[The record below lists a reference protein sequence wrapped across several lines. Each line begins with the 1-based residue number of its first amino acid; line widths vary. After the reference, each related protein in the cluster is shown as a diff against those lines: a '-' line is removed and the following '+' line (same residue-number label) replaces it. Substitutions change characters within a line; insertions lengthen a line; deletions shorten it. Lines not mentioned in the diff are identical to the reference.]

1 VDEERP
7 ERAFEELEALYEI
20 ASMGGSQGDL
30 AHVARSLT
38 AVVARQVPSERSV
51 LFLFDEDPQEMFVLS
66 GEDGDR
72 GTRYRL
78 NECGLVR
85 RVFLS
90 RSGEVVNDVAADD
103 DPTPLLAIDF
113 DAKQVVAA
121 PLRDGEDD
129 VGVLVAINSING
141 AFSEEDLRMLMLLA
155 DRAAV
160 TIKSTE
166 LVASLQRQVQEFD
179 GLQRLSK
186 LIVETDVLEDVIGES
201 IKIVLGLVECEGL
214 FIMLHDDATDS
225 LVARKPAVGVSTE
238 VLERLSVPLSEPS
251 LAATVFRTSTPLLS
265 NEARN
270 DAWVGPHLRELL
282 DIDNM
287 LLAPIS
293 SGHRPFGILAAVN
306 ASSGQFEDEDLRFL
320 SILGERVGS
329 VIESTMSRERERDL
343 MKQLREADSMK
354 SEFVSMLA
362 HELKGPMTTVM
373 GFSHTLQ
380 EQGNDL
386 PDNQRA
392 HILGIINREVSRLS
406 RLVNDLLD
414 VSRMEAGTLRYEL
427 EPIDVREIVDSILQ
441 VHTSL
446 RAGHSIEVEIPA
458 DLPKVVG
465 DRDRVRQILINL
477 LTNATRYSQDGTTV
491 TVSGRAEDGKV
502 VFGVADE
509 GVGIGP
515 EDQERVFSKFAQ
527 IPRPG
532 WTKKGTGLGLYIT
545 KGIVEAH
552 GGRIWIDST
561 PGKGATFCFS
571 LNRAD

>member
-1 VDEERP
+1 VDEVRP

-30 AHVARSLT
+30 AHVARTLS
-38 AVVARQVPSERSV
+38 AVVTRQVPSEKSV
-51 LFLFDEDPQEMFVLS
+51 LFLFDEDSQEMFVLS
-66 GEDGDR
+66 GRDGDR

-90 RSGEVVNDVAADD
+90 RSGEVVNDISADD
-103 DPTPLLAIDF
+103 DPTPLLADDF

-121 PLRDGEDD
+121 PLRDGEDE
-129 VGVLVAINSING
+129 VGVLVAINAING
-141 AFSEEDLRMLMLLA
+141 AFSEEDLRMLMVLA

-160 TIKSTE
+160 TIKSTA
-166 LVASLQRQVQEFD
+166 LVASLHRQVQEFD

-214 FIMLHDDATDS
+214 FIMLHDEATDS
-225 LVARKPAVGVSTE
+225 LAARKPAVGVSTE

-282 DIDNM
+282 DIDNI

-306 ASSGQFEDEDLRFL
+306 ARSGQFEDEDLRFL

-380 EQGNDL
+380 EQGKDL
-386 PDNQRA
+386 PDDQRS

-414 VSRMEAGTLRYEL
+414 VSRMEAGTLRYDL

-446 RAGHSIEVEIPA
+446 RAVHTIEVEIPA
-458 DLPKVVG
+458 ELPKIVG

-491 TVSGRAEDGKV
+491 TVSGRAEDGMV
-502 VFGVADE
+502 VMGVADE

-545 KGIVEAH
+545 KGMVEAL

-561 PGKGATFCFS
+561 PGQGATFYFS
-571 LNRAD
+571 LSRAD

>member
-7 ERAFEELEALYEI
+7 ERAFEELAALYEI
-20 ASMGGSQGDL
+20 ASMGGSQRDL
-30 AHVARSLT
+30 AHVARSLST
-38 AVVARQVPSERSV
+38 VVTRQVPSERSV
-51 LFLFDEDPQEMFVLS
+51 LFLFDDDSQEMAVLS
-66 GEDGDR
+66 GGDGDR
-72 GTRYRL
+72 VTRYRL

-85 RVFLS
+85 RIFLS
-90 RSGEVVNDVAADD
+90 RSGEVVNDISADD
-103 DPTPLLAIDF
+103 DPNPLLAVDF

-121 PLRDGEDD
+121 PLHDGEHD
-129 VGVLVAINSING
+129 VGVLVVINAING
-141 AFSEEDLRMLMLLA
+141 AFSEEDLRMLMVLA

-160 TIKSTE
+160 TIRNTE
-166 LVASLQRQVQEFD
+166 LVASLHRQVQEFD

-214 FIMLHDDATDS
+214 FIMLRDEDSDS
-225 LVARKPAVGVSTE
+225 LVARKPAVGVSSE
-238 VLERLSVPLSEPS
+238 ILERLSVPLSEPS

-282 DIDNM
+282 DIDNI

-293 SGHRPFGILAAVN
+293 SGHKPFGILAAVN
-306 ASSGQFEDEDLRFL
+306 ARSGQFEDEDLRFL

-373 GFSHTLQ
+373 GFSQTLQ

-386 PDNQRA
+386 PDDQRA
-392 HILGIINREVSRLS
+392 HILDIINREVSRLS

-446 RAGHSIEVEIPA
+446 RAGHTIEVEIQA
-458 DLPKVVG
+458 DIPKVVG

-545 KGIVEAH
+545 KAIVEAH
-552 GGRIWIDST
+552 GGRIWIDSE
-561 PGKGATFCFS
+561 PGKGATFYFT
-571 LNRAD
+571 LGRAD

>member
-7 ERAFEELEALYEI
+7 ERAFEELAALYEI

-30 AHVARSLT
+30 AHVARSLST
-38 AVVARQVPSERSV
+38 VVTRQVPSERSV
-51 LFLFDEDPQEMFVLS
+51 VFLFDEDSQEMFVPT
-66 GEDGDR
+66 GGDGDR

-90 RSGEVVNDVAADD
+90 RSGEVVNDISADE
-103 DPTPLLAIDF
+103 DPNSLLALDF

-121 PLRDGEDD
+121 PLRDGEHD
-129 VGVLVAINSING
+129 VGVLVAINAISG
-141 AFSEEDLRMLMLLA
+141 AFSEEDLRMLIVLA

-160 TIKSTE
+160 TIKNTE

-214 FIMLHDDATDS
+214 FIMLHDEATDS
-225 LVARKPAVGVSTE
+225 LMARKPAVGVSSE
-238 VLERLSVPLSEPS
+238 VLESLSVPLSEPS
-251 LAATVFRTSTPLLS
+251 LAATVFRTSTALLS

-282 DIDNM
+282 DIDNI

-293 SGHRPFGILAAVN
+293 SGYRPFGILAAVN
-306 ASSGQFEDEDLRFL
+306 ARSGQFEDEDLRFL

-343 MKQLREADSMK
+343 MKQLREADNMK

-373 GFSHTLQ
+373 GFSQTLQ
-380 EQGNDL
+380 EQGSDL
-386 PDNQRA
+386 PEDQRV

-427 EPIDVREIVDSILQ
+427 ETIDVREIVDSILQ

-446 RAGHSIEVEIPA
+446 RAGHKIEVEIPP

-477 LTNATRYSQDGTTV
+477 LTNATRYSQEGTTV
-491 TVSGRAEDGKV
+491 TVTGRAEDGKV

-509 GVGIGP
+509 GVGISP

-561 PGKGATFCFS
+561 PGQGSTFYFS
-571 LNRAD
+571 LSRAD